1 VIQVKQASIEKGSSG
16 AIYIKLR
23 SETQVRFFGRHS
35 GRNSRVSSLED
46 FMKALLSCFS
56 MDAAKA
62 KEFLAEEARE
72 SLRVLWHLYEK
83 EGI

>member
-1 VIQVKQASIEKGSSG
+1 
-16 AIYIKLR
+16 
-23 SETQVRFFGRHS
+23 
-35 GRNSRVSSLED
+35 
-46 FMKALLSCFS
+46 